1 MSYPGGV
8 TRSLGY
14 DAAGRPTTDV
24 ITRSGTLGF
33 PYPSVSTLRDFS
45 VTARNAR
52 GQLLSATDPTFVGG
66 AIPSAT
72 YDSTG
77 FLVSERA
84 TQKGQ
89 QFNGGIVEFQSAD
102 TMTYDGIGNRLTSSG
117 NWALPPLSASGYST
131 ANAYAVTGRLAQ
143 QNNGGVLTS
152 YTYDAAGNT
161 RFEVTTDG
169 GAITGERAAYYGA
182 DDRLLAVDRRSSGQ
196 GTVEE
201 YRYDAL
207 GRRVWVRTAIN
218 CQPSTSVECGTS
230 AVQRTMWDGSAEVAE
245 LRAPYDAGNPALEE
259 TDSGL
264 PSQPPAY
271 YGDINPFFGRVVY
284 APGLAVDEPLSV
296 TRYAYQDRVMG
307 LTGTS
312 ILQWPTFTLVPF
324 YDYRST
330 PVWGMYANGALSNP
344 YASGGSDCPPPAAG
358 GKERCV
364 LLSWPFAGNAWN
376 KARGG
381 GLIYSWHG
389 SIIATKRDGSG
400 LHYMRNRVYDPGTGR
415 FTQEDPIGLAG
426 GLNAYGFAG
435 GDPRNSSD
443 PFGLCVTASSFKKCF
458 DVLVRTVR
466 TVERVGKAIHDASYT
481 VESWLQ
487 DPISAALD
495 GGAAAAGSASPMPR
509 PGTGPGSVPPAQRD
523 PQRAYT
529 PAQKRDGLAQ
539 QGGRCAEC
547 GKETSIEEARGHH
560 IKRHA
565 DGGRTN
571 DTNRAIVCDGCH
583 VEIHRAPPK
592 PDQ

>member
-1 MSYPGGV
+1 
-8 TRSLGY
+8 
-14 DAAGRPTTDV
+14 
-24 ITRSGTLGF
+24 
-33 PYPSVSTLRDFS
+33 
-45 VTARNAR
+45 
-52 GQLLSATDPTFVGG
+52 
-66 AIPSAT
+66 
-72 YDSTG
+72 
-77 FLVSERA
+77 
-84 TQKGQ
+84 
-89 QFNGGIVEFQSAD
+89 
-102 TMTYDGIGNRLTSSG
+102 
-117 NWALPPLSASGYST
+117 
-131 ANAYAVTGRLAQ
+131 
-143 QNNGGVLTS
+143 
-152 YTYDAAGNT
+152 
-161 RFEVTTDG
+161 
-169 GAITGERAAYYGA
+169 
-182 DDRLLAVDRRSSGQ
+182 VDRRSSGK
-196 GTVEE
+196 GTLEE

-218 CQPSTSVECGTS
+218 CQPSTSLECGTS

-296 TRYAYQDRVMG
+296 TRYAYQDRVVG

-330 PVWGMYANGALSNP
+330 PVWGVYANGALSNP
-344 YASGGSDCPPPAAG
+344 YASGGSDCPPPATG
-358 GKERCV
+358 GTERCV

-443 PFGLCVTASSFKKCF
+443 PFGLCPDACAIEAGAAVGAG
-458 DVLVRTVR
+458 VYVAGVGLVAAV
-466 TVERVGKAIHDASYT
+466 
-481 VESWLQ
+481 
-487 DPISAALD
+487 AALRNGRELGEAASAGLD
-495 GGAAAAGSASPMPR
+495 AARETGASMWAAVRDRVHRLHMQGQLNNIAEHFAKLG
-509 PGTGPGSVPPAQRD
+509 GPGGEDPENRKKWKEDIQKAVRIIRD
-523 PQRAYT
+523 RMDRLNSAKDK
-529 PAQKRDGLAQ
+529 ADMARRV
-539 QGGRCAEC
+539 QGVMERLR
-547 GKETSIEEARGHH
+547 IL
-560 IKRHA
+560 
-565 DGGRTN
+565 
-571 DTNRAIVCDGCH
+571 
-583 VEIHRAPPK
+583 P
-592 PDQ
+592 